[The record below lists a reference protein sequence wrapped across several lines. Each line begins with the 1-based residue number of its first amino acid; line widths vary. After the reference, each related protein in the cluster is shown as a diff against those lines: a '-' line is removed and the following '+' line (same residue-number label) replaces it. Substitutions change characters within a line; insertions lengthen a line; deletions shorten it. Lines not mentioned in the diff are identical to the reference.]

1 MTLRQ
6 RLRIDEIRREKGIK
20 MSDIASS
27 MGIQVA
33 SLSQTLSRDS
43 CSIKTLDSIAKAL
56 GVKLV
61 ELFKQ

>member
-43 CSIKTLDSIAKAL
+43 CSIKTLDNIAKAL